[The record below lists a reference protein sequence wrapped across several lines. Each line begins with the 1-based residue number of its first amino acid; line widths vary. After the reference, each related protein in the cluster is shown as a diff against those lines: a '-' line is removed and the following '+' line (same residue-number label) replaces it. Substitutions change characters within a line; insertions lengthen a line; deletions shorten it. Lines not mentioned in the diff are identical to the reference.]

1 LSTNV
6 SFYLRAQEQ
15 SVVEVEA
22 QVVEV
27 EGGDD
32 DGQVPHL
39 IPFPPFQLCK
49 CTGFRS
55 FSLNGRCR

>member
-1 LSTNV
+1 M
-6 SFYLRAQEQ
+6 
-15 SVVEVEA
+15 VEVEA